1 MTRGSRSPFPDTPLA
16 RIARL
21 SAAFLGSNMA
31 RAAIGFGLSFVL
43 ARGLGAERF
52 GRWIL
57 CTAWASTVTVV
68 VDLGFGVLLTRDG
81 ARPDTEP
88 GRLLSGAL
96 VVRLAIA
103 VPLAALLYAGA
114 PHLSSEAETIAG
126 LRVAALLG
134 TAGAAYGCFGALF
147 RSQPRWLPAALG
159 VETGWLALQLAG
171 AWWIVHA
178 GSGGSS
184 GAGGFGAA
192 EGGEIVSLLTLAV
205 AVQLAQIATAAMC
218 WRTVFGDR
226 GRVRLPSSAAVA
238 ALVRRALPFA
248 ASGIIANAQTR
259 VGPLMIGALSTQAE
273 LGLFAAASRCG
284 SVARLAPQAVFAGAL
299 PVLSHEHQ
307 RDRAS
312 ASRAFRTFDRGL
324 LVVSAAIALGGG
336 VFAAP
341 VLRLVYGSPFVG
353 AAPALVWVSVGLIPV
368 LSNSARK
375 VVLYASGGEALVVGW
390 SAVALTVQVCLGAL
404 LIPALGSVGAAVS
417 VAAGEAVI
425 WWPLRRATPGS
436 TTINAEPVV
445 RDDRTQSL
453 PSAQRTLVDNVR
465 LQTDL

>member
-1 MTRGSRSPFPDTPLA
+1 
-16 RIARL
+16 L

-31 RAAIGFGLSFVL
+31 RAAIGFGLSFAL
-43 ARGLGAERF
+43 ARGLGPERF

-57 CTAWASTVTVV
+57 CTAWASTLTVV

-81 ARPDTEP
+81 ARPDAEP

-96 VVRLAIA
+96 VLRLAIA

-114 PHLSSEAETIAG
+114 RYLSSDAETIAG

-147 RSQPRWLPAALG
+147 RSQPRWLPAVLG

-171 AWWIVHA
+171 AWWLVQA
-178 GSGGSS
+178 GAGGPGRAGGLGGSGG
-184 GAGGFGAA
+184 AD
-192 EGGEIVSLLTLAV
+192 GEKIVALLALAV
-205 AVQLAQIATAAMC
+205 VVQLGQIATAVVC

-226 GRVRLPSSAAVA
+226 GRMRLPSPDALAT
-238 ALVRRALPFA
+238 LVRRALPFA
-248 ASGIIANAQTR
+248 ASGIVANVQTR
-259 VGPLMIGALSTQAE
+259 VSPLMLGFLSTQPE
-273 LGLFAAASRCG
+273 LGLFAAASRFG

-312 ASRAFRTFDRGL
+312 AERVFHAFDVGL
-324 LVVSAAIALGGG
+324 LVLSAAIALGAT

-341 VLRLVYGSPFVG
+341 VLRLVYGASFVR

-375 VVLYASGGEALVVGW
+375 VWLYASGGEALVVCW
-390 SAVALTVQVCLGAL
+390 SAVALTVQVCLGAV
-404 LIPALGSVGAAVS
+404 LIPALGGVGAAVS
-417 VAAGEAVI
+417 VAVGEAVI

-436 TTINAEPVV
+436 TTITAECAEPAEIPC
-445 RDDRTQSL
+445 T
-453 PSAQRTLVDNVR
+453 
-465 LQTDL
+465 